1 GAIGFRRPAP
11 RRQREPK
18 DAPPLGVARGGRV
31 PPLRRRRLRARRER
45 PRPGVPRRH
54 DPGSPHRRVPRAPPA
69 LQLLIRWRRLRPRG
83 GVPRALRSPAALE
96 AGIVV
101 EPATAHRLV
110 SVAVLLGAKFSSP
123 RYFERRVESFQICS
137 GESIRST
144 ELCPLELLFLRA
156 LDYRVFIGDEEFRRF
171 FRILERRPA
180 PARSV
185 ACAAKKRKAEEEVEP
200 RRVRACQLAARY
212 GISGFNQS

>member
-1 GAIGFRRPAP
+1 MAPSASDVLRLDGNGNPRTLRLLASLVEAESRRFAAAASEPAENDLV
-11 RRQREPK
+11 R
-18 DAPPLGVARGGRV
+18 AFRGGTTPAV
-31 PPLRRRRLRARRER
+31 PIAEFLERLQRCNYLF
-45 PRPGVPRRH
+45 
-54 DPGSPHRRVPRAPPA
+54 D
-69 LQLLIRWRRLRPRG
+69 G
-83 GVPRALRSPAALE
+83 GVY